1 MPRSGK
7 VGGRISI
14 NPQLATGAA
23 THLTDYILKTGLF
36 FGSFNPIHIGH
47 LVIANYMASFTEL
60 NEVWLVVSPHNPLKL
75 KSGLANMYD
84 RLEMA
89 KLATEHAPQLRIS
102 DIEFK
107 LPQPSYTID
116 TLAYLHEKYPEK
128 EFVLIM
134 GADNLASLKKWKN
147 FEVLL
152 DNYRL
157 FVYPRS
163 GVDVSEWTNH
173 SSVTFTETP
182 EMEISSTF
190 IRKSIKEKKNV
201 QFFVPD
207 QVLEFIDSKGL
218 YK

>member
-1 MPRSGK
+1 M
-7 VGGRISI
+7 
-14 NPQLATGAA
+14 
-23 THLTDYILKTGLF
+23 KTGLF
-36 FGSFNPIHIGH
+36 FGSYNPIHIGH
-47 LVIANYMASFTEL
+47 LIIANYMASFTDL
-60 NEVWLVVSPHNPLKL
+60 KEVWLVVSPHNPLKL

-89 KLATEHAPQLRIS
+89 RLATENAPQIKVS

-116 TLAYLHEKYPEK
+116 TLTYLHEKYPER
-128 EFVLIM
+128 EFALIM

-147 FEVLL
+147 YELL
-152 DNYRL
+152 LANYQI
-157 FVYPRS
+157 FVYPRPGFDPS
-163 GVDVSEWTNH
+163 PFENH
-173 SSVTFTETP
+173 ASVTLTTTP

-190 IRKSIKEKKNV
+190 IRKAIKNDQNI

-207 QVLEFIDSKGL
+207 KVLEFIESKSL